1 MYHYRHR
8 YHAATPYVP
17 CIESTEIGLRFQSI
31 ISHFGH
37 LIFSMSPY
45 LRRLAPTLPCPSWL
59 LHCNAVSQSHCV
71 ITALRYSNPLDSPTT
86 CHRSLSIISFR
97 QYPPCPCCLKCC
109 LLRRPSAYQKLSD
122 FGILYFWRP
131 RLGIPVVRH
140 TGSRVDLDMTWWD
153 CCPTAAD
160 VGAKHDRISQQ
171 LSILIR
177 VQLPQVLRGPFVVS
191 ARAK

>member
-1 MYHYRHR
+1 M
-8 YHAATPYVP
+8 P
-17 CIESTEIGLRFQSI
+17 
-31 ISHFGH
+31 
-37 LIFSMSPY
+37 PY
-45 LRRLAPTLPCPSWL
+45 LRRYAPALLCLLPL
-59 LHCNAVSQSHCV
+59 LHCSVASLSHCV
-71 ITALRYSNPLDSPTT
+71 ITTLPYSSASDAPTT
-86 CHRSLSIISFR
+86 HHRSLTIMSFR
-97 QYPPCPCCLKCC
+97 QYPLCPCCLKCC

-140 TGSRVDLDMTWWD
+140 TGGRVDLDMTWWD